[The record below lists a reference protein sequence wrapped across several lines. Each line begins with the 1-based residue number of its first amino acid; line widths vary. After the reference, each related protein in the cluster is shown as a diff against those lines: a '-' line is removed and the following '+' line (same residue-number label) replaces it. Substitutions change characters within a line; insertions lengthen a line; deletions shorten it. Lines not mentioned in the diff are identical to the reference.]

1 MSSLLWTFLEISV
14 NFFEAFIYLY
24 FFKNR
29 INVCKKST
37 AADAICLISYTA
49 FLSLYLFFYIPFPDS
64 FGGVIFVFYL
74 HYVSDERWSVCILW
88 VIFKEVIVIA
98 TIGLMLQIFLSVLSV
113 PYDLILAPTRYRL
126 VYILSTNFV
135 LFIEM
140 FFFSRA
146 KAQYSSLHWSAL
158 LIFVALNVSLLI
170 IIEILF
176 SIQIQQLYSSD
187 IPFFISYALLIFC
200 ATLSAILFHL
210 MTSISAREHH
220 AEIALNHIQLTEEHQ
235 LVIQDMYADILKQK
249 HDIKH
254 QLQVIEQLVASN
266 NSASAQ
272 QYLDE

>member
-29 INVCKKST
+29 INVCKKSI

-49 FLSLYLFFYIPFPDS
+49 FLSLYLFFNIPFPDS
-64 FGGVIFVFYL
+64 FGGVMFVFYL

-98 TIGLMLQIFLSVLSV
+98 TIGLMLQICLSVLSV

-140 FFFSRA
+140 FFF
-146 KAQYSSLHWSAL
+146 Q
-158 LIFVALNVSLLI
+158 
-170 IIEILF
+170 E
-176 SIQIQQLYSSD
+176 
-187 IPFFISYALLIFC
+187 
-200 ATLSAILFHL
+200 
-210 MTSISAREHH
+210 
-220 AEIALNHIQLTEEHQ
+220 
-235 LVIQDMYADILKQK
+235 QK
-249 HDIKH
+249 HNILLCIGLPCLFLLLLMFPYLLLLKYCF
-254 QLQVIEQLVASN
+254 QFKF
-266 NSASAQ
+266 NSFIQAIFPFSF
-272 QYLDE
+272 LMCC